1 MTMHSTSR
9 TSRPAH
15 GHPRTTGTAARTVSS
30 PLPPA
35 VWRTLALIA
44 ALAIPLAGC
53 SAQAGAPDG
62 SAGQSAQTQ
71 EDRQAASEV
80 RVLWMGD
87 SIAGAQAPAL
97 EAALEAGGVTFM
109 NATSDGG
116 GNVVAG
122 DHPVT
127 KMGAKSTWKTLREHL
142 TSFRPT
148 VVAYQ
153 ITTYDWGSGRQQLAA
168 YRKLA
173 KTAEDGGARLVL
185 VSAPPFKIDDFF
197 RPHAAAIKS
206 APRMAARAAD
216 AENAR
221 YLDASQLW
229 GTDHSAERAQRS
241 KDGIHSCQQGS
252 AAFATWFAKRLGELT
267 EFTPAAPATWATGS
281 WTGDER
287 YVKLGCG

>member
-1 MTMHSTSR
+1 MHSTHSTSKFSR
-9 TSRPAH
+9 I
-15 GHPRTTGTAARTVSS
+15 ARGRARSAGAVALTV
-30 PLPPA
+30 
-35 VWRTLALIA
+35 
-44 ALAIPLAGC
+44 ALAVPLAGC
-53 SAQAGAPDG
+53 GAQAGGQDG
-62 SAGQSAQTQ
+62 STAS
-71 EDRQAASEV
+71 AASHDKPAKATGV

-97 EAALEAGGVTFM
+97 EAALEAGGVEFM

-127 KMGAKSTWKTLREHL
+127 KMGAKSTWKTLQKHL

-153 ITTYDWGSGRQQLAA
+153 ITTYDWGTGRQQLAA

-173 KTAEDGGARLVL
+173 RTAKDGGARLVL

-206 APRMAARAAD
+206 APQMAARAAE

-229 GTDHSAERAQRS
+229 GNDYSAERAQRA

-252 AAFATWFAKRLGELT
+252 AAFATWFTKQLGALT
-267 EFTPAAPATWATGS
+267 DFTPAAPATWATGS

-287 YVKLGCG
+287 YVKLGCA

>member
-1 MTMHSTSR
+1 MAMHSTSKF
-9 TSRPAH
+9 SRIAR
-15 GHPRTTGTAARTVSS
+15 GRARAAGAVALTVA
-30 PLPPA
+30 LAVPA
-35 VWRTLALIA
+35 V
-44 ALAIPLAGC
+44 GC
-53 SAQAGAPDG
+53 SAQAGGPDG
-62 SAGQSAQTQ
+62 STAS
-71 EDRQAASEV
+71 AASNGSNEKSAKATGV

-97 EAALEAGGVTFM
+97 EAALEAGGVKFV

-127 KMGAKSTWKTLREHL
+127 TMGAKSTWKTLQKHL

-153 ITTYDWGSGRQQLAA
+153 ITTYDWGSGRQQLTA

-173 KTAEDGGARLVL
+173 RTAEDGGARLVL

-197 RPHAAAIKS
+197 RPHASAIKS
-206 APRMAARAAD
+206 APRMAARAAE

-229 GTDHSAERAQRS
+229 GNDYSAERAQRA

-252 AAFATWFAKRLGELT
+252 AAFATWFAKQLGELAG
-267 EFTPAAPATWATGS
+267 FTPAAPATWATGS
-281 WTGDER
+281 WTGNER
-287 YVKLGCG
+287 YVKLGCA